1 METHTKIFVR
11 MKNYRRCSY
20 SFFTIGYFCSHVGV
34 GVSDTLA
41 DRSGQQYFCIVIVIG
56 YSRSC
61 DTINIGK
68 FGSYG
73 VRAFV
78 TSAGW
83 FSFCAPSMRSTSV
96 TSSTSTKHLKSSL
109 RQQMC
114 WLDFRLQMFGF
125 LTADSCD
132 ENALWQVRTRRDF
145 NHRLVNSQFDW

>member
-20 SFFTIGYFCSHVGV
+20 SFFAIGYFRSFAVPAIDIGYFCSHVGV

-41 DRSGQQYFCIVIVIG
+41 DQSGQQYFCIVIVIG

-61 DTINIGK
+61 DTIDIGK

-78 TSAGW
+78 AYGRVRLARPLW
-83 FSFCAPSMRSTSV
+83 MGSV
-96 TSSTSTKHLKSSL
+96 SPNP
-109 RQQMC
+109 R
-114 WLDFRLQMFGF
+114 G
-125 LTADSCD
+125 
-132 ENALWQVRTRRDF
+132 
-145 NHRLVNSQFDW
+145 

>member
-20 SFFTIGYFCSHVGV
+20 SFFAIGYFHSFAVPAIDIGYFCSHVGV

-61 DTINIGK
+61 DTIDIGE

-73 VRAFV
+73 VRAFIAIGYSYSHMGVGVSV
-78 TSAGW
+78 TSADP
-83 FSFCAPSMRSTSV
+83 ANR
-96 TSSTSTKHLKSSL
+96 H
-109 RQQMC
+109 
-114 WLDFRLQMFGF
+114 
-125 LTADSCD
+125 
-132 ENALWQVRTRRDF
+132 RRIQ
-145 NHRLVNSQFDW
+145 LL

>member
-20 SFFTIGYFCSHVGV
+20 SFFAFGYFRSFAVPAIDIGYFCSHVDV

-41 DRSGQQYFCIVIVIG
+41 DRSGQQYFCIVIIIG

-61 DTINIGK
+61 DTIDIGK

-78 TSAGW
+78 AYGRVHLARPLRTGSASPDPRG
-83 FSFCAPSMRSTSV
+83 
-96 TSSTSTKHLKSSL
+96 
-109 RQQMC
+109 
-114 WLDFRLQMFGF
+114 
-125 LTADSCD
+125 
-132 ENALWQVRTRRDF
+132 
-145 NHRLVNSQFDW
+145 